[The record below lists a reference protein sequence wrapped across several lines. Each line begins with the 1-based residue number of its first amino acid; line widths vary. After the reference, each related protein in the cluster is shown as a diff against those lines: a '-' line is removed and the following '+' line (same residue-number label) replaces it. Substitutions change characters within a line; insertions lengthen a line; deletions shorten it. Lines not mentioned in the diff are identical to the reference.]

1 MKILD
6 GMLGLALAVNL
17 GLTLKLLNWKRVMI
31 GLKLLIKYLE
41 ESYFITTLGVQ
52 NRESKELFL
61 AILIGFLSNLSQ
73 IILL

>member
-1 MKILD
+1 
-6 GMLGLALAVNL
+6 
-17 GLTLKLLNWKRVMI
+17 MI

>member
-61 AILIGFLSNLSQ
+61 AILIGFISNLSQ